1 MKWGY
6 HWGGRTAS
14 SRIYSRGRLPAVH
27 FHSGMYMRQQ
37 CNIMCIKYATVVEP
51 HFKKRTTHMSLK
63 VGVNLWS
70 SLEHFFRVDEE
81 EFRATKNLPYYF
93 WHFRQPLPSTYCYF
107 WILSNSPMWLFEI
120 WACSSAHISLFQE
133 GTGLE
138 RDIKEKG
145 LLSNT
150 LCRTSTITSGLKF
163 GGLTGNKS
171 ALQPKSG
178 PSFLDS
184 RLSN

>member
-1 MKWGY
+1 MK
-6 HWGGRTAS
+6 
-14 SRIYSRGRLPAVH
+14 
-27 FHSGMYMRQQ
+27 
-37 CNIMCIKYATVVEP
+37 
-51 HFKKRTTHMSLK
+51 KK
-63 VGVNLWS
+63 
-70 SLEHFFRVDEE
+70 
-81 EFRATKNLPYYF
+81 EFQATKNLPYYF
-93 WHFRQPLPSTYCYF
+93 WHFRQTLPSTYCYF

-120 WACSSAHISLFQE
+120 WACSSAHISLFQ
-133 GTGLE
+133 GGIGLE

-145 LLSNT
+145 FLSNT

-184 RLSN
+184 RLSNWNYAFKNLYSLWLTQFVDWVAWHWVPFGLCWWKWWKHLQRKDAATVRGNNSSSTMVCQSYQVN